1 MVTLKDFLCLIE
13 NTGTKVRIF
22 EETDKPKDFM
32 AYLSN
37 LFKEP
42 GDILKGS
49 MSVFQVLSLSK
60 EELLNRTVKSF
71 VDTLDH
77 IFITLEKNK

>member
-1 MVTLKDFLCLIE
+1 MVTLKDFLSLIE

-22 EETDKPKDFM
+22 EETDKPKDFK

-42 GDILKGS
+42 GDVLKGS
-49 MSVFQVLSLSK
+49 ITVFQVLSLSK
-60 EELLNRTVKSF
+60 DELLNRTVKSF
-71 VDTLDH
+71 VDLLDH